1 MYMPGNSCQQSN
13 FHSTPAV
20 QTLTS
25 NLCSQSL
32 HMSHLQEMAIQE
44 MILLPVFRLQIQKA
58 TGSKL
63 GSNAGTKVHT
73 TVSLFRQHFQ
83 KSGLLSPI
91 VSTETEIPSHVQCTY
106 LNRVYLRSAVRMYY
120 SNPAFGKGIGV
131 SRHHRLG
138 QPGQIKLPWSFIYL
152 NSLGISA
159 KGFFNTKRALS
170 RVSYHI
176 VIQSK

>member
-1 MYMPGNSCQQSN
+1 MYTPGNSCQQSN

-44 MILLPVFRLQIQKA
+44 MITLQIQKA

-63 GSNAGTKVHT
+63 RSNGTNVHT
-73 TVSLFRQHFQ
+73 TMSLFRQHFQ
-83 KSGLLSPI
+83 RSGLLSPI

-131 SRHHRLG
+131 SRHHQLG
-138 QPGQIKLPWSFIYL
+138 QPGHIKLPCSFIYL

-176 VIQSK
+176 VIYSK